1 MLSSYRTDGRNS
13 YFKLTSDTD
22 SFDFKLN
29 MLGKHNVLNAAAA
42 IVLCLQEGI
51 AVKVIQDSLSNFMG
65 IDRRMQILGEK
76 KIGNSTLPL
85 HR

>member
-1 MLSSYRTDGRNS
+1 
-13 YFKLTSDTD
+13 
-22 SFDFKLN
+22 

-51 AVKVIQDSLSNFMG
+51 AVEVIQDSLSNFMG

-76 KIGNSTLPL
+76 KNWQ
-85 HR
+85 